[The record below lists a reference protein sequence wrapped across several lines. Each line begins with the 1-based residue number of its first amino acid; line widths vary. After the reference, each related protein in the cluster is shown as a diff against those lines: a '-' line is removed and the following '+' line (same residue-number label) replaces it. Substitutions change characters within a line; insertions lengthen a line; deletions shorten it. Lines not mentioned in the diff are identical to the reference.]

1 MKALAA
7 KPKDNMKFEPPA
19 ADAAQSAAELSLAHV
34 QAALARIDLV
44 VRAAVLRWQQAGRD
58 PHDAFRGLVVS
69 DEDAV
74 ALAGLPVGTG
84 WGDLVR
90 GDDDLTRRFAVAQAA
105 AAQEEHDLL
114 REAQRRGWTLRLQH
128 LIDTYE
134 LDQFAADAFLL
145 CLAPAVDMRYEQ
157 LYSYLQNDINRKR
170 PTVDLILQ
178 LLAAPGATR
187 LRQRHAFAPD
197 APLMR
202 HHLLRLSDEPH
213 DTHPALLG
221 QVVTVDRAVVAWLLG
236 RYHSPVELEQYAE
249 LVRPA
254 RRPDPAL
261 LSEPVQAALHQ
272 AAAMDHALLIFRG
285 ADQAA
290 QELAAQALAALRQQP
305 LLYVDMAQLAAA
317 QKPLVSSLRLALR
330 DARLNRAVAYL
341 TGWDACLQEQEVP
354 PGLLHVLLEPLQM
367 VVVAGRSNWQPHGLT
382 RAQPVL
388 SLMFDPPD
396 FAQRR
401 RIWRYYLAESGQLVE
416 SVRAKNGSSPAAN
429 GATGE
434 ADGQGLDVYE
444 VAARFALTTGQIRD
458 ALSTARDQARL
469 RGEPLEQADLY
480 AGARIHSGARLG
492 DMARKITPRY
502 DWDDIILPADQIEIL
517 RELVATVRARSLVL
531 EEWGLGRKL
540 ASSAA
545 VTVLFAGPPG
555 TGKTMAAEVIAKD
568 LALDLY
574 KIDLS
579 SLVSKYIGETEKN
592 LERVFTEAQSSNAIL
607 FFDEADAIFG
617 KRSGVKDAHDRYA
630 NLEISYLLQRMEIYD
645 GVTILATN
653 LRSNLDEAFI
663 RRLQFAVDIPF
674 PDEKHRLRIWET
686 LFPATVPRAD
696 DVDLEDLA
704 KRFRLA
710 GGNIRNV
717 LLGAAYLA
725 AADGGRITM
734 GHLLHSTR
742 REFQKMGRLVMD

>member
-7 KPKDNMKFEPPA
+7 KSKDNTKFEPLTSN
-19 ADAAQSAAELSLAHV
+19 QLLSEAELNLAHV
-34 QAALARIDLV
+34 QAAVARIDLV
-44 VRAAVLRWQQAGRD
+44 VRAAVLRWQHAGRD
-58 PHDAFRGLVVS
+58 PNDAFRGLVVS

-74 ALAGLPVGTG
+74 ALAGLAVGTG
-84 WGDLVR
+84 WGDVKR
-90 GDDDLTRRFAVAQAA
+90 DGDEPTWQLTEAQAK
-105 AAQEEHDLL
+105 AAQAELALL
-114 REAQRRGWTLRLQH
+114 QQAHQRGVTLRLPH
-128 LIDTYE
+128 LIDTFG
-134 LDQFAADAFLL
+134 LDKFAVDAFLL
-145 CLAPAVDMRYEQ
+145 CLAPAVDLRYEQ

-170 PTVDLILQ
+170 PTVDLLLQ
-178 LLAAPGATR
+178 LLAAPGAAR
-187 LRQRHAFAPD
+187 LMQRHAFAPD

-202 HHLLRLSDEPH
+202 HRLLRIGEGPQDA
-213 DTHPALLG
+213 HPALLG

-236 RYHSPVELEQYAE
+236 HYHPPVELSDYAD
-249 LVRPA
+249 LMPPTRPS
-254 RRPDPAL
+254 DPAL
-261 LSEPVQAALHQ
+261 LSEPVRAALNQAAE
-272 AAAMDHALLIFRG
+272 MDHALLIFRG

-290 QELAAQALAALRQQP
+290 QEFAARRLAAMRRQP
-305 LLYVDMAQLAAA
+305 LLHVDMAQLIAA
-317 QKPLVSSLRLALR
+317 QRPLHSSLMLALR
-330 DARLNRAVAYL
+330 DARLNRAVTFL
-341 TGWDACLQEQEVP
+341 TGWDACLQDQEVP
-354 PGLLHVLLEPLQM
+354 PGLLEVLLAHLQFI
-367 VVVAGRSNWQPHGLT
+367 VVAGRSGWQPNGLT
-382 RAQPVL
+382 REQPVL
-388 SLMFDPPD
+388 SLVFDSPD

-401 RIWRYYLAESGQLVE
+401 QIWRHYLAESGEDTPDAHPTGASL
-416 SVRAKNGSSPAAN
+416 SARN
-429 GATGE
+429 GA
-434 ADGQGLDVYE
+434 ALDISGLDIFE

-469 RGEPLEQADLY
+469 RGDRLQQTDLY

-502 DWDDIILPADQIEIL
+502 DWDDIILPDDQIEIL

-653 LRSNLDEAFI
+653 LRSNLDDAFI
-663 RRLQFAVDIPF
+663 RRLQFAVDVPF

-686 LFPATVPRAD
+686 LFPASVPRAG

-704 KRFRLA
+704 KRYRLA

-725 AADGGRITM
+725 AAGGGEITM
-734 GHLLHSTR
+734 RHLLHSTR
-742 REFQKMGRLVMD
+742 REFQKMGRLVLE